1 MHDFKIMG
9 CMIFNKLNFVEKKDG
24 KELSSGESHK
34 SKAMF
39 QFKVAYKLYF
49 QRIDA
54 GLINSL
60 SKQS

>member
-1 MHDFKIMG
+1 
-9 CMIFNKLNFVEKKDG
+9 MIFNKLNFVEKKDG

-60 SKQS
+60 SK